1 MKAVIPVAGTG
12 SRLRPFT
19 LTMPNA
25 LVPVAGKPI
34 LGHILDNVVAL
45 DIQDVIL
52 IISPT
57 GDAIKTYVEQYQT
70 QLSVLL

>member
-19 LTMPNA
+19 LTMPKA

-34 LGHILDNVVAL
+34 LGHILDKVVAL

-57 GDAIKTYVEQYQT
+57 GDAIKTYVELYDTLNVQ
-70 QLSVLL
+70 

>member
-19 LTMPNA
+19 LTMPKT

-34 LGHILDNVVAL
+34 LGHILDKVVAL
-45 DIQDVIL
+45 DIQV
-52 IISPT
+52 S
-57 GDAIKTYVEQYQT
+57 
-70 QLSVLL
+70 S